1 MEYFTKLKDNHFED
15 LNWNL
20 PERKQGSIN
29 IIGGNAKS
37 FRTEIKIAEYLDKN
51 SPVKD
56 INVVLPDKLVGELPK
71 LPNFVFVPSTDSGSL
86 DESEE
91 LLAVMNRADY
101 NLVLG
106 DLSKNSITGRA
117 VVKALDGKPTIITRD
132 AVDLVTEHLTDETLM
147 NEGLTIFASMPQ
159 LIKLFHA
166 VFYPKMLLMSQPLMQ
181 VVEVLHKFTL
191 SYPVGIITLHSGQV
205 IIARDGKVTAIPIEE
220 TDYSPI
226 TIWGG
231 ELAARIAV
239 MNLFNPENFLDATS
253 AAVFKTND
261 SRR

>member
-1 MEYFTKLKDNHFED
+1 MDYFTKLKENVFKD

-29 IIGGNAKS
+29 IIGGNTKS

-51 SPVKD
+51 FPVKD
-56 INVVLPDKLVGELPK
+56 INVVLPDKLAGELPK
-71 LPNFVFVPSTDSGSL
+71 LPNFIFVPSTDSGSL
-86 DESEE
+86 DESDE
-91 LLAVMNRADY
+91 LLAAINRADY
-101 NLVLG
+101 NLALG

-117 VVKALDGKPTIITRD
+117 ITKALGKKPTIITRD
-132 AVDLVTEHLTDETLM
+132 AVDLMAEHLTDETLM
-147 NEGLTIFASMPQ
+147 NEGLIILASMPQ

-166 VFYPKMLLMSQPLMQ
+166 VYYPKMLLMSQPLMQ
-181 VVEVLHKFTL
+181 VVEILHKFTL
-191 SYPVGIITLHSGQV
+191 SYPINIITLHSGQV
-205 IIARDGKVTAIPIEE
+205 IIARDGKVVAVPLEE

-253 AAVFKTND
+253 AAVFKA
-261 SRR
+261 